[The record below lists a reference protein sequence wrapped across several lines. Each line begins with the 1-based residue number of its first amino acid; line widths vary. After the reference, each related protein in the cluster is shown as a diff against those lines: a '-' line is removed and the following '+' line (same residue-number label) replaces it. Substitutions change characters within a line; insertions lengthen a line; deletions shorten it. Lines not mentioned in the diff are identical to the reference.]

1 MPFLLLVPV
10 LLLIV
15 ADLIRKM
22 FRPIAAL
29 SKEVDQRQ
37 DEQLHPVEASHF
49 PVEVRPFAVAINRL
63 LGRIDQ
69 SMASQRRF
77 VADAAHELRSP
88 MTAISL
94 QAERLEEADMSEQ
107 ARQRLR
113 ALREGIDRGRNL
125 LNQLLALAKAQSS
138 VSAVATPISV
148 QFIYRRVLED
158 LMPLAESKQIDIGV
172 DGQRDAHLL
181 VGELDLFSLLRNLVD
196 NAVRYTP
203 NGGKVDLAIE
213 VDDKNVAL
221 IVEDNGPGI
230 PVAERARIF
239 EAFHRLLGSG
249 QIGSGLGLSI
259 VKAIADRLGASI
271 TLGFRDKSSQ
281 SGLRVT
287 VNIPSQLVSQIEVEV
302 SEI

>member
-1 MPFLLLVPV
+1 
-10 LLLIV
+10 
-15 ADLIRKM
+15 
-22 FRPIAAL
+22 
-29 SKEVDQRQ
+29 VDQRQ

-107 ARQRLR
+107 ASQRLR

-158 LMPLAESKQIDIGV
+158 LMPWPSPSKSISAWMVSEMPTCWLTSSICF
-172 DGQRDAHLL
+172 RSSEILL
-181 VGELDLFSLLRNLVD
+181 ITPF
-196 NAVRYTP
+196 AIPP

-213 VDDKNVAL
+213 VDDKAW
-221 IVEDNGPGI
+221 P
-230 PVAERARIF
+230 
-239 EAFHRLLGSG
+239 
-249 QIGSGLGLSI
+249 
-259 VKAIADRLGASI
+259 
-271 TLGFRDKSSQ
+271 
-281 SGLRVT
+281 
-287 VNIPSQLVSQIEVEV
+287 
-302 SEI
+302 